1 MNERVSLRHNTL
13 RAHKSVTLELV
24 GQKTN
29 RSGIGAVARVR
40 IGERMLTSEVRS
52 GSTFMSQ
59 SDFRLQFGLGEASA
73 VDAVEVQWPGGNLEK
88 IGPLPAGQIVTITEG
103 RGVTASAP
111 YTK

>member
-1 MNERVSLRHNTL
+1 M
-13 RAHKSVTLELV
+13 

-40 IGERMLTSEVRS
+40 IGDRTLTGEVRS

-59 SDFRLQFGLGEASA
+59 SDFRLQFGLGEASTA
-73 VDAVEVQWPGGNLEK
+73 DAVEVQWPGGRLEK
-88 IGPLPAGQIVTITEG
+88 VGAMRAGQIVTITEG
-103 RGVTASAP
+103 RGVTDSAP